1 MNHPIGTK
9 RKKKKNQLSKIFST
23 SGSHDFTYKFNQTFQ
38 KGVIPILHKFFLRE
52 EKKKGV
58 LFNLYEVTVTMK
70 SKLTRTM
77 QERKITANVVHENRW
92 KNPKQKSSKSI
103 LTICEDNTS

>member
-1 MNHPIGTK
+1 M
-9 RKKKKNQLSKIFST
+9 
-23 SGSHDFTYKFNQTFQ
+23 
-38 KGVIPILHKFFLRE
+38 
-52 EKKKGV
+52 
-58 LFNLYEVTVTMK
+58 YEVTVTMK

-103 LTICEDNTS
+103 LTVCEDNTS